1 MSIPIDIQPDEL
13 SKCLFSESNDAFFVI
28 DPAALQIMTV
38 NPAAQRISGFSRAEL
53 AGRSI
58 DDVLVGED
66 SDSIREL
73 TDGCRKTAFIH
84 SLDGYQLRCK
94 DRMKDVN
101 ISLSRLHGELNTW
114 SLIVLRDVT
123 DRKELERSLKQSNDR
138 YREALTELKTS
149 RETMI
154 LQEQMRAVSLL
165 ATGVAHDLNNLLSPI
180 VTLSGLLISNSA
192 IDDTVRRQLEVI
204 ERSALGAAESVRR
217 LSRYQTAE
225 DLRQVP
231 VSIEQLLTD
240 VSDVV
245 RLRLRSHQQISRPL
259 IRFSV
264 SIDDDLPMVC
274 AAEAALHQVLLNL
287 IFNAV
292 DAVDA
297 VGEGGQVVVSA
308 RACNDG
314 VEVEVADD
322 GVGMTSETAAR
333 SLDPFFTTKP
343 EGAGIGLTIC
353 QGTIDSFGGRLEVES
368 EPGRGSKFRFWL
380 PTESG
385 RIKEDV
391 GDDDF
396 GLVQGIS
403 VLCVDDDDAVRDS
416 LVELLAAMGASVDQ
430 ASDGRTAI
438 SMNRTGG
445 YDAVITD
452 LWMEGVSG
460 WDVIQAIRQDSSE
473 VPICVLSGWEES
485 EIIKQAPAG
494 LRPDRILTKPVVPGQ
509 LLEFLSQA
517 TNDSKQ
523 KS

>member
-13 SKCLFSESNDAFFVI
+13 SKSLFSESNDAFFVI
-28 DPAALQIMTV
+28 DPGALQIMTV

-58 DDVLVGED
+58 DDVIVGED
-66 SDSIREL
+66 SNSIREL
-73 TDGCRKTAFIH
+73 TEGCRKTAFIH
-84 SLDGYQLRCK
+84 SLDGFQLQCK

-101 ISLSRLHGELNTW
+101 ISLSRLHGEVRTW

-138 YREALTELKTS
+138 YRQALTELETS
-149 RETMI
+149 RETI
-154 LQEQMRAVSLL
+154 VLQEQMRAVSVL
-165 ATGVAHDLNNLLSPI
+165 ASGVAHDLNNLLSPI

-192 IDDTVRRQLEVI
+192 IDDTARRQLEVI
-204 ERSALGAAESVRR
+204 ERAALGAVESVRR
-217 LSRYQTAE
+217 LSRYQKAE
-225 DLRQVP
+225 KTSQEP
-231 VSIEQLLTD
+231 VSIQQLLTD
-240 VSDVV
+240 VSEVV
-245 RLRLRSHQQISRPL
+245 RLRLRNDQQISGTL
-259 IRFSV
+259 IRFRV

-274 AAEAALHQVLLNL
+274 GTETALHQVLLNL
-287 IFNAV
+287 VFNAV
-292 DAVDA
+292 DAVE
-297 VGEGGQVVVSA
+297 EGGQVVVSA
-308 RACNDG
+308 RACNHG

-380 PTESG
+380 PTYSG
-385 RIKEDV
+385 QITEDAR
-391 GDDDF
+391 DDDF
-396 GLVQGIS
+396 GSVQGIS
-403 VLCVDDDDAVRDS
+403 VLLVDDDDAVRNS
-416 LVELLAAMGASVDQ
+416 LVVLLAAMGAIVDQ

-438 SMNRTGG
+438 SMSRAGG

-494 LRPDRILTKPVVPGQ
+494 LRPDRILTKPVVPGK
-509 LLEFLSQA
+509 LLKFLSQA
-517 TNDSKQ
+517 TNGRKQ

>member
-1 MSIPIDIQPDEL
+1 MSIPVDIQPDEL

-28 DPAALQIMTV
+28 DPAQLQIMTV

-66 SDSIREL
+66 SNSIREL
-73 TDGCRKTAFIH
+73 ADGCRKTAFIH

-94 DRMKDVN
+94 GRMKDVN
-101 ISLSRLHGELNTW
+101 ISLSRLHGELKTW

-138 YREALTELKTS
+138 YRQALTELKAS
-149 RETMI
+149 RETLI

-165 ATGVAHDLNNLLSPI
+165 ASGVAHDLNNLLSPI
-180 VTLSGLLISNSA
+180 VTLSRLLISNSS
-192 IDDTVRRQLEVI
+192 IDDTARRQLEVI

-225 DLRQVP
+225 NLGPVP

-240 VSDVV
+240 ISEVV
-245 RLRLRSHQQISRPL
+245 RLRLRSHQQISGPL

-264 SIDDDLPMVC
+264 SIDDDLPLVC
-274 AAEAALHQVLLNL
+274 GTEAALHQVLLNL
-287 IFNAV
+287 VFNAV
-292 DAVDA
+292 DAVE
-297 VGEGGQVVVSA
+297 EGGQVVITA

-368 EPGRGSKFRFWL
+368 KPGRGSKFRFWL
-380 PTESG
+380 PTDSG
-385 RIKEDV
+385 QINEDAR
-391 GDDDF
+391 DDDF
-396 GLVQGIS
+396 GSVQGIS

-416 LVELLAAMGASVDQ
+416 LVELLGAMGPVST
-430 ASDGRTAI
+430 RL
-438 SMNRTGG
+438 R
-445 YDAVITD
+445 
-452 LWMEGVSG
+452 MEE
-460 WDVIQAIRQDSSE
+460 QQFR
-473 VPICVLSGWEES
+473 
-485 EIIKQAPAG
+485 
-494 LRPDRILTKPVVPGQ
+494 
-509 LLEFLSQA
+509 
-517 TNDSKQ
+517 
-523 KS
+523 

>member
-1 MSIPIDIQPDEL
+1 MSIPVDIQPDEL
-13 SKCLFSESNDAFFVI
+13 SKCLFSESNDAFLVI
-28 DPAALQIMTV
+28 DPARLQIITV

-66 SDSIREL
+66 ANSIREL

-94 DRMKDVN
+94 EGMKDVN
-101 ISLSRLHGELNTW
+101 ISLSRLHGELRTW

-123 DRKELERSLKQSNDR
+123 DRKELERSLKQSNER
-138 YREALTELKTS
+138 YRQALTELKTS
-149 RETMI
+149 RETI
-154 LQEQMRAVSLL
+154 VLQEQMRAVSLL
-165 ATGVAHDLNNLLSPI
+165 ASGVAHDLNNLLSPI
-180 VTLSGLLISNSA
+180 VTLSGLLIANPA
-192 IDDTVRRQLEVI
+192 IDATARGHLEVI

-217 LSRYQTAE
+217 LSRYQAAE
-225 DLRQVP
+225 KSSSGP
-231 VSIEQLLTD
+231 VSLDQLLTD
-240 VSDVV
+240 VSEVV
-245 RLRLRSHQQISRPL
+245 RLRLRSHQQINGTS

-264 SIDDDLPMVC
+264 SIDGDLPGVC
-274 AAEAALHQVLLNL
+274 GTEAALHQVLLNL
-287 IFNAV
+287 VFN
-292 DAVDA
+292 AVDA

-322 GVGMTSETAAR
+322 GVGMTSETTAR

-353 QGTIDSFGGRLEVES
+353 QGTIDGFGGRLEVES
-368 EPGRGSKFRFWL
+368 EPGQGSKFRFWL
-380 PTESG
+380 PVDSG
-385 RIKEDV
+385 QIYEDAR
-391 GDDDF
+391 DDDF

-403 VLCVDDDDAVRDS
+403 VLCVDDDDAVRGS
-416 LVELLAAMGASVDQ
+416 LVELLAAMGVSVDQ
-430 ASDGRTAI
+430 ASDGGTAI
-438 SMNRTGG
+438 SMSRTGG

-460 WDVIQAIRQDSSE
+460 WDVIQAIRQDSSD
-473 VPICVLSGWEES
+473 VPICVLSGWEQS

-494 LRPDRILTKPVVPGQ
+494 LRPDRILTKPVVLGQ
-509 LLEFLSQA
+509 LFEFLSQA
-517 TNDSKQ
+517 ASDRKQ